1 MVIKTGSLEE
11 ALKLLESNEEFI
23 AKDYNVNLAKKA
35 DLDETILEF
44 PTLPKKVQD
53 NILSMS
59 SHSFWELEF
68 ILKCIKHYENKEHF
82 KTSEELLDSI
92 KYSCEKI
99 VNYVYDLPPPV
110 SQKYK

>member
-1 MVIKTGSLEE
+1 MDV
-11 ALKLLESNEEFI
+11 LKVLNSNEEFVSEKHN
-23 AKDYNVNLAKKA
+23 ANSEKEA
-35 DLDETILEF
+35 DCYGTIDG
-44 PTLPKKVQD
+44 LPNRPQKEQDMVQ
-53 NILSMS
+53 SMAC
-59 SHSFWELEF
+59 HSFGELKF